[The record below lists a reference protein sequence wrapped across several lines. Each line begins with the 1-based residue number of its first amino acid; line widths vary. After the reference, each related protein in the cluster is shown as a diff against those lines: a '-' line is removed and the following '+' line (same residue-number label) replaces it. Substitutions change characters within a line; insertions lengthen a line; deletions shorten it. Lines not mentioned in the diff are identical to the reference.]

1 MPALLATAKVATLPD
16 ISIGHSLLQ
25 MAIALG
31 VVVAAIWG
39 LSKVLARLRGGAS
52 TAKRRAATG
61 GLSIVSRQSLGKDL
75 AIATVR
81 WGEREVLVGIAGS
94 TITFLDDAK
103 GGAPGIA
110 TGPDD
115 AERGPAQEM
124 PVDILTAR
132 RLAEQR
138 SHPLA
143 PVVQRPAGQRR
154 DAGRPGAQHSLI
166 DALRDATARR

>member
-1 MPALLATAKVATLPD
+1 VREILATAKVATLPD

-25 MAIALG
+25 MGIALT

-39 LSKVLARLRGGAS
+39 LSKVLARLRGGAAA
-52 TAKRRAATG
+52 TAKRRTTPG

-94 TITFLDDAK
+94 TITFLDDGERGRAAHRPQAGL
-103 GGAPGIA
+103 GGIDLR
-110 TGPDD
+110 DD
-115 AERGPAQEM
+115 AMGDDLENALRATTP
-124 PVDILTAR
+124 R
-132 RLAEQR
+132 
-138 SHPLA
+138 A
-143 PVVQRPAGQRR
+143 PRP
-154 DAGRPGAQHSLI
+154 RPGQQLPEQSRQHSLI

>member
-1 MPALLATAKVATLPD
+1 MGTILATAKVATLPD

-25 MAIALG
+25 MAIALT
-31 VVVAAIWG
+31 VVVASIWG
-39 LSKVLARLRGGAS
+39 LSKVLARLRGGAAT
-52 TAKRRAATG
+52 TAKRRAAPG

-103 GGAPGIA
+103 DAP
-110 TGPDD
+110 P
-115 AERGPAQEM
+115 P
-124 PVDILTAR
+124 
-132 RLAEQR
+132 
-138 SHPLA
+138 
-143 PVVQRPAGQRR
+143 RPAGTQDPEAGGVDDELDVARR
-154 DAGRPGAQHSLI
+154 ARAARALRQPSVPAGNRQHSLI